1 MIRGI
6 TFSAFELLHP
16 GHLMFLESARQ
27 QCDHLTVGLHVNPN
41 FCNPKKS
48 IPVETVWDRYT
59 RLRAVKWVDDII
71 PYETEKDLE
80 NMLRTARFA
89 VRFLG
94 SEYEWNTNYTGK
106 DFLDNIY
113 IPRFH
118 DYSSSNLKLR
128 ISDRDYS
135 RPARELGVAFRR

>member
-48 IPVETVWDRYT
+48 IPVETVFERYT

-71 PYETEKDLE
+71 PYETEDDLR
-80 NMLRTARFA
+80 NMIYSERFDI
-89 VRFLG
+89 RFLG
-94 SEYEWNTNYTGK
+94 SDYALKDDYTARAVIDEK
-106 DFLDNIY
+106 Y

>member
-1 MIRGI
+1 VIRGI

-48 IPVETVWDRYT
+48 IPVETVFERYT

-71 PYETEKDLE
+71 PYETEDDLR
-80 NMLRTARFA
+80 NMIYSERFDI
-89 VRFLG
+89 RFLG
-94 SEYEWNTNYTGK
+94 SDYALKDDYTARAVIDEK
-106 DFLDNIY
+106 Y

>member
-1 MIRGI
+1 
-6 TFSAFELLHP
+6 
-16 GHLMFLESARQ
+16 
-27 QCDHLTVGLHVNPN
+27 LHVNPN

-48 IPVETVWDRYT
+48 IPVETVFERYT

-71 PYETEKDLE
+71 PYETEDDLR
-80 NMLRTARFA
+80 NMIYSERFDI
-89 VRFLG
+89 RFLG
-94 SEYEWNTNYTGK
+94 SDYALKDDYTARAVIDEK
-106 DFLDNIY
+106 Y